1 MPTLLRTCS
10 FVGTQTLDRWAA
22 GYRIG
27 VMHPNPYEREM
38 EMAEALR
45 RRRHG
50 NRRSS
55 PATAWS
61 LIVIGALIVI
71 MFLPALADEL
81 LAYRRQA
88 GVAGLPTVTGKVLES
103 RVHAEARRGP
113 TPSLGH
119 RTTPVIRYRY
129 EVDGRSYESSR
140 FAFQE
145 FVMLEDEC
153 EAIVARHPPGA
164 AVKVHY
170 HPGDPERAAISTRP
184 AVLNHFIVTLCGAM
198 LLLGTGAMAGGVRAR
213 PWRVDD
219 TNSDERK
226 F

>member
-1 MPTLLRTCS
+1 MRPS
-10 FVGTQTLDRWAA
+10 
-22 GYRIG
+22 
-27 VMHPNPYEREM
+27 PYELEM

-45 RRRHG
+45 RRRRG
-50 NRRSS
+50 NRRSA

-71 MFLPALADEL
+71 MFLPALADEV

-88 GVAGLPTVTGKVLES
+88 GVAGLPTVTGRVLES
-103 RVHAEARRGP
+103 RVQAEARVGP
-113 TPSLGH
+113 TTSVSR
-119 RTTPVIRYRY
+119 RTEPVIRYRY

-164 AVKVHY
+164 AVEVY
-170 HPGDPERAAISTRP
+170 YLPRSPDRAAISTRP

-198 LLLGTGAMAGGVRAR
+198 MLLGTGAMAGGLRAR
-213 PWRVDD
+213 PWQADQETDAGLHREQAPGSSGRLTD
-219 TNSDERK
+219 
-226 F
+226 